1 MQMLKS
7 YYSAEEVLQLL
18 NKKSSLNLS
27 YKDLKDLC
35 LRGKL
40 TPAIYFEGNIV
51 CIHEERSPN
60 EIDARELGPHERSV
74 SWTSIF
80 KGYLHSRDFLDFL
93 ESSTVSNPK
102 TDVFFRF
109 EKIIECLESENEIK
123 LLNQNEYLKAFSRMT
138 DDDIRNI
145 RWLIEAHHFEGNP
158 FSSTEI
164 VFHHSEVD
172 ALFSAKNNIAAVN
185 SDTPNF
191 YNTNGIQAPAQEEYI
206 VEFFKGS
213 KPLSVSDQIDKM
225 SHQIKKLENEKKE
238 HLEKIGRLE
247 LEIDIKNDDI
257 IKACVNNGLLSA
269 IVKKLENKQSITVDD
284 LTHLQKNGLCETINN
299 QKIYTTPAL
308 EALYGVIKEHWVNY
322 DPDNHTPPK
331 QGTVAD
337 WIKDN
342 YAEVQASDI
351 CIYIDKICRHP
362 KAKRGGNIKRK
373 ATE

>member
-18 NKKSSLNLS
+18 NKKSSPNLS

-60 EIDARELGPHERSV
+60 EIDTRELGPHERSV

-109 EKIIECLESENEIK
+109 EKILECLESENEIK

-158 FSSTEI
+158 FSSTDI
-164 VFHHSEVD
+164 VFHHQEVQRLLDPEQNETRACHQLSQMIVD
-172 ALFSAKNNIAAVN
+172 AK
-185 SDTPNF
+185 
-191 YNTNGIQAPAQEEYI
+191 
-206 VEFFKGS
+206 
-213 KPLSVSDQIDKM
+213 
-225 SHQIKKLENEKKE
+225 
-238 HLEKIGRLE
+238 
-247 LEIDIKNDDI
+247 
-257 IKACVNNGLLSA
+257 
-269 IVKKLENKQSITVDD
+269 
-284 LTHLQKNGLCETINN
+284 
-299 QKIYTTPAL
+299 
-308 EALYGVIKEHWVNY
+308 
-322 DPDNHTPPK
+322 
-331 QGTVAD
+331 
-337 WIKDN
+337 
-342 YAEVQASDI
+342 
-351 CIYIDKICRHP
+351 
-362 KAKRGGNIKRK
+362 
-373 ATE
+373 